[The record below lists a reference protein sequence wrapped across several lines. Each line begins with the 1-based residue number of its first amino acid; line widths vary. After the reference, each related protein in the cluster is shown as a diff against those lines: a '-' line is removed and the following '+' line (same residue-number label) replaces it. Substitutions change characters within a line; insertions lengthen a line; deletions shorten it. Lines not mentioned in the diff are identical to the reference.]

1 MELSEIKRAVRR
13 QSRVMYNGHE
23 YIFHASRIFKRLN
36 EEKEDYSVE
45 LLDTNK
51 NSIVY
56 ADLKDVELIR

>member
-1 MELSEIKRAVRR
+1 MKLSEIKRAVRK
-13 QSRVMYNGHE
+13 QSRVMYNGYE
-23 YIFHASRIFKRLN
+23 YTLHTSRIFKRLN

-45 LLDTNK
+45 LLDKNK